1 MRRWIFKLHSAL
13 ALLALLPLLLI
24 VLTGSL
30 LVFKFEIDSLLM
42 PGQVLVQPPEGAQRL
57 PLDELV
63 DRINRARPDY
73 ELGSWELFDDR
84 HTADRVYLIRR
95 GTEDW
100 FKMHLNPYNGELL
113 DQPVGL
119 HHALTDWLLNLHY
132 TLLLDERFES
142 APHLGLIVGL
152 LAAICLSALGISGLI
167 LYRHFWRHFFTFRRD
182 HRPMVVTRQLHRL
195 IGIWSSPVLL
205 LVGLTG
211 LYFNAEAYLEEAEE
225 HAAGGHHIMAAR
237 LYDDGLDFDALLA
250 DSRRQIAGFVPTYL
264 LFPFEPGQSFTVFGE
279 VPGMSILASEY
290 GSVVTYDAHTG
301 GVGLVY
307 DLREQ
312 SLLARV
318 EDSFRKLHFGHFA
331 GLPSK
336 IVWALGGLGMVALPL
351 TGLAMWFSRKR
362 RQWARQGSVD
372 KRVACR

>member
-1 MRRWIFKLHSAL
+1 M
-13 ALLALLPLLLI
+13 
-24 VLTGSL
+24 
-30 LVFKFEIDSLLM
+30 
-42 PGQVLVQPPEGAQRL
+42 
-57 PLDELV
+57 
-63 DRINRARPDY
+63 
-73 ELGSWELFDDR
+73 
-84 HTADRVYLIRR
+84 
-95 GTEDW
+95 
-100 FKMHLNPYNGELL
+100 
-113 DQPVGL
+113 
-119 HHALTDWLLNLHY
+119 
-132 TLLLDERFES
+132 
-142 APHLGLIVGL
+142 
-152 LAAICLSALGISGLI
+152 
-167 LYRHFWRHFFTFRRD
+167 
-182 HRPMVVTRQLHRL
+182 
-195 IGIWSSPVLL
+195 
-205 LVGLTG
+205 
-211 LYFNAEAYLEEAEE
+211 
-225 HAAGGHHIMAAR
+225 
-237 LYDDGLDFDALLA
+237 
-250 DSRRQIAGFVPTYL
+250 PTYL